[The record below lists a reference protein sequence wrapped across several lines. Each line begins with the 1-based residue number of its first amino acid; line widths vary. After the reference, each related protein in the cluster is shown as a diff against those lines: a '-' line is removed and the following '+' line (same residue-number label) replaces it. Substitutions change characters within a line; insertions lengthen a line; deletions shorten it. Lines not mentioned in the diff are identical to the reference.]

1 MATNRLK
8 NLRCY
13 LAGPIDHADDD
24 GIAWRADMTEYL
36 SDFGVIVLDPC
47 DKPVQDSYFKEIGD
61 EKEKMM
67 DLKNTGRYF
76 ELTQRMKEI
85 VHMDLRMVDI
95 SDFVIVYLDPESRPF
110 GTIHELLNSLHQR
123 KPTLVVVEGGR
134 ANASNWLFGIMNYEF
149 MFDDFESLQVWLRQ
163 IDDGTIEGDLSRWV
177 FMDVEGSKAKTSTKS
192 KGSARKTRRYDSQA
206 DADVDAV
213 VEETLKDSL

>member
-1 MATNRLK
+1 MRQARS
-8 NLRCY
+8 
-13 LAGPIDHADDD
+13 G
-24 GIAWRADMTEYL
+24 
-36 SDFGVIVLDPC
+36 
-47 DKPVQDSYFKEIGD
+47 SYFKEIGD
-61 EKEKMM
+61 EEKN
-67 DLKNTGRYF
+67 DGLKNTGRYF

-95 SDFVIVYLDPESRPF
+95 SFVIVYLDPASRPF

-134 ANASNWLFGIMNYEF
+134 TNASNWLFGIMNYGF

-177 FMDVEGSKAKTSTKS
+177 FMDVDGNKGKTNTKS

-206 DADVDAV
+206 DADVEAV
-213 VEETLKDSL
+213 VDEAQKSSL